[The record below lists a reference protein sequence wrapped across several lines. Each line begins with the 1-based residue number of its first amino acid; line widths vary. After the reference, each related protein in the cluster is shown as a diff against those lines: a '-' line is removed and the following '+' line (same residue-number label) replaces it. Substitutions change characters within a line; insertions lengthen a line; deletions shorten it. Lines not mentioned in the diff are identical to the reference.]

1 MPLSFNA
8 PMVCEISNGIT
19 TLNGR
24 VSLSSFI
31 VINQIYVHWVNP
43 IEESTVA
50 KRKFLLFRQLNQL
63 PSPNQSPFV
72 LLDYPHH
79 EYLRIFPPDYNN

>member
-50 KRKFLLFRQLNQL
+50 KRKFLLFQATE
-63 PSPNQSPFV
+63 SIAFAKSKSFCV
-72 LLDYPHH
+72 T
-79 EYLRIFPPDYNN
+79 